1 MSRDLEK
8 SNNLGRYIEITFK
21 VLEIIISVGLLIMI
35 ITSFSNV
42 LIRYTNYIPGW
53 SETIFGSVLMKLTG
67 KNAEIARIGFIY
79 LVYLGSIIAARDN
92 KHLMIDTLL
101 MRVPPMVQKIIYVII
116 QLIIMVLMGVLAAGA
131 WSIATKN
138 INDFWVA
145 TQFPV
150 FMIHIMG
157 VVLGVALIIISIAN
171 LFRLF
176 VYKESVSK
184 LFTGGDSEEE
194 WEGVNVE

>member
-8 SNNLGRYIEITFK
+8 SNNLGRLIEITYK
-21 VLEIIISVGLLIMI
+21 ALEIIISVGLLIMI
-35 ITSFSNV
+35 ITCFANV

-53 SETIFGSVLMKLTG
+53 SETTLGNVLMKLTG

-92 KHLMIDTLL
+92 KHLMIDTLI
-101 MRVPPMVQKIIYVII
+101 MKVPPMAQKIIYVVI
-116 QLIIMVLMGVLAAGA
+116 QLIIMALMGILAAGA

-150 FMIHIMG
+150 FLIHIMG
-157 VVLGVALIIISIAN
+157 VVLGIALIMISIAN

-176 VYKESVSK
+176 VYNESVVK
-184 LFTGGDSEEE
+184 LFTGTESGEE
-194 WEGVNVE
+194 WEGVNEG

>member
-53 SETIFGSVLMKLTG
+53 SETILGGTLMKLTG

-157 VVLGVALIIISIAN
+157 VVLGIALIIISIAN

-176 VYKESVSK
+176 VYKESVVK
-184 LFTGGDSEEE
+184 LFTGGDPEAD

>member
-176 VYKESVSK
+176 VYKESVAR

>member
-53 SETIFGSVLMKLTG
+53 SETILGGTLMKLTG

-176 VYKESVSK
+176 VYKGSVVK
-184 LFTGGDSEEE
+184 LFTGGDPEAD

>member
-53 SETIFGSVLMKLTG
+53 SETILGGTLMKLTG

-176 VYKESVSK
+176 VYKESVVK
-184 LFTGGDSEEE
+184 LFTGGDPEAD

>member
-53 SETIFGSVLMKLTG
+53 SETILGGTLMKLTG

-176 VYKESVSK
+176 VYKESVAR